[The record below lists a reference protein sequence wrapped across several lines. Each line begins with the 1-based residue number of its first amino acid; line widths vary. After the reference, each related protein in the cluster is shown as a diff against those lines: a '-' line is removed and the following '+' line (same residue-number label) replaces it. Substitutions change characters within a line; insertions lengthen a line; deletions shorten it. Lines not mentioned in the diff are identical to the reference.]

1 MNEGITL
8 SAAGTMFS
16 GPDAT
21 HLFRAITLR
30 SALKLAKAGIKIN
43 RHTSPTDL
51 LKMAKL
57 YTGKVYKRGQYDQ
70 ARDDL
75 TVWIDTMKAAI
86 PIMIEE
92 GHKNFPAY
100 VNGKEILK

>member
-30 SALKLAKAGIKIN
+30 SALKLAKAGIRIN
-43 RHTSPTDL
+43 RHTTTTDL
-51 LKMAKL
+51 FKMARE
-57 YTGKVYKRGQYDQ
+57 YTGKVYKRGEYDR

-75 TVWIDTMKAAI
+75 TIWIDTMRAAI
-86 PIMIEE
+86 PVTMEE
-92 GHKNFPAY
+92 GHQNFPAY
-100 VNGKEILK
+100 VNGQKIVD

>member
-1 MNEGITL
+1 MDEGITL
-8 SAAGTMFS
+8 SPSGTMFS

-21 HLFRAITLR
+21 HLFRAIALR

-75 TVWIDTMKAAI
+75 TIWIDTMKSAI
-86 PIMIEE
+86 PIAIEE
-92 GHKNFPAY
+92 GHQNFPAF
-100 VNGKEILK
+100 VNGQKLID